1 MRELLKN
8 FENIQ
13 PEIVFEWSDSETE
26 AEGWLVI
33 NSLRGGAAVGD
44 TRMKLGLDKN
54 EVIQLAKNTAI
65 KNTISGPDIGGA
77 KSGINFDPNDPRKAG
92 VLERWFKVVAPI
104 LKSYYGT
111 SSGINIDENT
121 ELIPMSEKYGLWHP
135 QEGIVNV
142 LYNKGGA
149 PEKIKKIGQLRQ
161 GLSKIVENPKYLPAG
176 QIKFQISDVITGYG
190 LSEAV
195 LHYYKLWGGTA
206 SGKKAIIQGWGNVG
220 AAAAY
225 FLAKEGVQIIG
236 IMSLEGAVIDKNG
249 ISPEEITSLFLNKKN
264 NKLISEK
271 LISFENAR
279 DKIWE
284 LPTDIFIPAA
294 KSRLIEKDHLNKLIK
309 GGLELIVCG
318 ANFPFVENDI
328 FLGPVTKM
336 ADDRISLIPDFISN
350 AGLARITAFLMSGKA
365 QITDEAMFQD
375 VSKTVFRA
383 LKKCHTFNPHKTKIA
398 QTALEIA
405 LHKLQ

>member
-1 MRELLKN
+1 MRELLKK
-8 FENIQ
+8 FENMQ

-33 NSLRGGAAVGD
+33 NSLRGGAAGGD

-65 KNTISGPDIGGA
+65 KNTVSGPAIGGA
-77 KSGINFDPNDPRKAG
+77 KSGINFDPADPRKKG
-92 VLERWFKVVAPI
+92 VLERWFKVVSPI

-111 SSGINIDENT
+111 INIDESS
-121 ELIPMSEKYGLWHP
+121 ELIPITEEYGLWHP
-135 QEGIVNV
+135 QEGIVNT
-142 LYNKGGA
+142 LYKGGE
-149 PEKIKKIGQLRQ
+149 PKKIRKIGQLRQ
-161 GLSKIVENPKYLPAG
+161 GLSKILENPKYLPES

-195 LHYYKLWGGTA
+195 QHYYKLWGGTA

-225 FLAKEGVQIIG
+225 FLAKEGVQIVG
-236 IMSLEGAVIDKNG
+236 IMSLEGAIIDENG
-249 ISPEEITSLFLNKKN
+249 INPEEITSLFLNKED
-264 NKLISEK
+264 NKLRSEN
-271 LISFENAR
+271 LISFESAKE
-279 DKIWE
+279 KIWDI
-284 LPTDIFIPAA
+284 PADIFIPAA
-294 KSRLIEKDHLNKLIK
+294 KSRLIQKDHLNKLMK

-336 ADDRISLIPDFISN
+336 ADDRIALIPDFISN
-350 AGLARITAFLMSGKA
+350 AGLARIAAYLMSDNA

-375 VSKTVFRA
+375 VSKTVYRA
-383 LKKCHTFNPHKTKIA
+383 LKKCHTFNPEKTKIA
-398 QTALEIA
+398 QTALQIA
-405 LHKLQ
+405 LKKLQ